1 MIEIENKTDCCGCQ
15 ACGDIC
21 HAEAISF
28 HPDHEGFWYPE
39 VDRNKCTDCH
49 LCEKICPVLN
59 IDALKHHNK
68 SAPKVFGG
76 YNKDIVIRF
85 DSTSGGVFSL
95 LAQAMYKQKGY
106 VSGAIYTDDFKV
118 VNFISDDKKDL
129 RRLRSSK
136 YVQSNAEGL
145 YKRIKSLLE
154 SGEKVLACGSP
165 CQMAALRSFLRKDY
179 ENLIIVDFLCRATNS
194 PKVFEKYKESLESR
208 YGSKIMAIKDKNK
221 DHGWHSLARKVTF
234 ENGQVYYGEGHEDD
248 YRRGYHA
255 NVFERPSCYE
265 CKFKGIPRISDITL
279 GDFWGIGS
287 VDPSLEQNLG
297 TSLVM
302 INSEKGEKYFDIISD
317 KLVMK
322 EFSLDDI
329 VPGNSTAIMG
339 GKLPYPSGIDR
350 NEFFKA
356 LDEMPFDECAAKFFP
371 YVPEQKVTL
380 KRKIRTLL
388 GIVRRNVKNPAQLF
402 RIFYWNYFHKAIH
415 SDLLEGKYVN
425 VLSHCAL
432 DIAKTADVEIGGL
445 VSFNQKRTRGSK
457 GEFRLLMEDGAKLTF
472 GKGHSY
478 FKYDS
483 DVQVFKGA
491 QLLIGRCS
499 TNIGLKIVCAEKIV
513 IGNDVHIGRDV
524 WIRDNNGGHYVIIK
538 GYKDK
543 APVIIGDN
551 VWICSN
557 VSITKGVTIGE
568 GAIISSNSVVTTNIP
583 AHCIASGNP
592 AEVIA
597 ENVYWRP

>member
-28 HPDHEGFWYPE
+28 HSDHEGFWYPE

-85 DSTSGGVFSL
+85 DSTSGGLFSL

-208 YGSKIMAIKDKNK
+208 YGSKIVAIKDKNK

-265 CKFKGIPRISDITL
+265 CKFKGVPRISDITL

-302 INSEKGEKYFDIISD
+302 INSGKGEKYFDIIRD

-339 GKLPYPSGIDR
+339 GKLPYPAGIDR
-350 NEFFKA
+350 NEFFKS

-371 YVPEQKVTL
+371 YVLEQKVTL

-457 GEFRLLMEDGAKLTF
+457 GEFRLLVEDGATLTF

-524 WIRDNNGGHYVIIK
+524 WIRDNNGGHYVIVK

>member
-21 HAEAISF
+21 HADAISF
-28 HPDHEGFWYPE
+28 HSDHEGFWYPE

-194 PKVFEKYKESLESR
+194 PKVFEKYKESLEAR
-208 YGSKIMAIKDKNK
+208 YGSKIVAIKDKNK

-302 INSEKGEKYFDIISD
+302 INSEKGEKYFDIIRD

-339 GKLPYPSGIDR
+339 GKLPYPAGIDR

-371 YVPEQKVTL
+371 YVSEQKVTL
-380 KRKIRTLL
+380 KRKIRTML

-402 RIFYWNYFHKAIH
+402 RIFYWNYCHRAIH

-457 GEFRLLMEDGAKLTF
+457 GEFRLLVEDGATLTF

-524 WIRDNNGGHYVIIK
+524 WIRDNNGGHYVIVK

>member
-59 IDALKHHNK
+59 IDVLKHHNK

-179 ENLIIVDFLCRATNS
+179 DNLIIVDFLCRATNS
-194 PKVFEKYKESLESR
+194 PKVFEKYKESLEAR
-208 YGSKIMAIKDKNK
+208 YGSKIVAIKDKNK

-287 VDPSLEQNLG
+287 VDSSLEQNLG

-302 INSEKGEKYFDIISD
+302 INSEKGEKYFDIIRD

-339 GKLPYPSGIDR
+339 GKLPYPAGIDR

-371 YVPEQKVTL
+371 YVSEQKVTL

-457 GEFRLLMEDGAKLTF
+457 GEFRLLVEDGAKLTF

-524 WIRDNNGGHYVIIK
+524 WIRDNNGGHYVIVK